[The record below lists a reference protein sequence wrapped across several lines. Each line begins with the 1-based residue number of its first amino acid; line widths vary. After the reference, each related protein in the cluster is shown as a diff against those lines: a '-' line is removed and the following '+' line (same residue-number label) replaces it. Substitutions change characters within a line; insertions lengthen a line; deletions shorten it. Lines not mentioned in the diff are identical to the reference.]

1 VAKHDDEATAIDI
14 GQSSGADTGPVRVRL
29 GEPRSRRQVRPKDCD
44 IAVVEGGVAIGHGLF
59 FDQLKFL
66 SSWGR
71 PSRIRSRRWT

>member
-44 IAVVEGGVAIGHGLF
+44 ITA
-59 FDQLKFL
+59 
-66 SSWGR
+66 SS
-71 PSRIRSRRWT
+71 SIS